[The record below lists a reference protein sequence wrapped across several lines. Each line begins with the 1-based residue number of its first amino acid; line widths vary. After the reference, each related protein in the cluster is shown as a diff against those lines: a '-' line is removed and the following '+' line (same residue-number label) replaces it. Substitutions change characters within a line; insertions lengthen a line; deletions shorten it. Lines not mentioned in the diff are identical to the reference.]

1 MDTISMRTTEVNV
14 NGTRIEGWSDGEC
27 FTPPQEA
34 EIARIRRG
42 ADGFKA
48 RFATGELGGPVML
61 SLLPT
66 SPSAIFLNNLF
77 QEARTAGAGGNVEGG
92 GESPEV
98 IEMDVNY
105 ADIGVTM
112 TCREGG
118 FLKGPFG
125 ISGGDGDFG
134 NLKWT
139 IEFEDIETDTSGS
152 SQGSPSGGGGRPD
165 TPINN

>member
-77 QEARTAGAGGNVEGG
+77 QEARDGRRRRQRRRRR
-92 GESPEV
+92 
-98 IEMDVNY
+98 
-105 ADIGVTM
+105 GVP
-112 TCREGG
+112 R
-118 FLKGPFG
+118 
-125 ISGGDGDFG
+125 SHR
-134 NLKWT
+134 N
-139 IEFEDIETDTSGS
+139 
-152 SQGSPSGGGGRPD
+152 GR
-165 TPINN
+165 